1 MNSLKNKS
9 SQSVYSSFL
18 HIIFF
23 SIVVILNYYN
33 PYINELVEIVFM
45 GFFVAISS
53 VFNFL
58 FHLMLRSTSIL
69 IFGITSIVLRILS
82 VNMLTGITIIV
93 LATLTNTY
101 LILELYMLLNF
112 IILNFILQLGVALT
126 AKCLMSSL
134 FIKPKKRTFIFTD
147 TKDQT
152 ILDQLNI
159 FKGGDKDSLITI
171 HHSLDVNEI
180 LNLASKEGC
189 NAIYLHL
196 EAESLNSLESLIDS
210 LSRYAFELHWILP
223 KAFFNN
229 RAASLTTVCLN
240 LPPVFLDINQY
251 IIKRA
256 MDVIISSVLLLLLSP
271 LFILVAILI
280 KLTDGGPVI
289 YSQLRHGY
297 HAEPFLMF
305 KFRSMALDS
314 DLSMSRVTS
323 NDDRVTRIGKFMR
336 TISADELP
344 QLWNVLAG
352 EMSLVG
358 PRPHIL
364 SDTEFFSKN
373 IQGFLKRHQVKPG
386 LTGLAQ
392 INSRGKTDSIDDME
406 LKLRDDMTY
415 IEEWALL
422 SDLHILIKTPIA
434 MWNQRRS
441 TY

>member
-1 MNSLKNKS
+1 
-9 SQSVYSSFL
+9 
-18 HIIFF
+18 
-23 SIVVILNYYN
+23 
-33 PYINELVEIVFM
+33 M

-69 IFGITSIVLRILS
+69 IFGIASIVLRILS

-101 LILELYMLLNF
+101 LIVELNMLLNF
-112 IILNFILQLGVALT
+112 IALNFILQLGAALA
-126 AKCLMSSL
+126 AKWLMSSV
-134 FIKPKKRTFIFTD
+134 FKKPKKRTLIFTD
-147 TKDQT
+147 TKEQT
-152 ILDQLNI
+152 ILDQLKI

-196 EAESLNSLESLIDS
+196 EAGGLNSLESLIES

-223 KAFFNN
+223 KAFFSN
-229 RAASLTTVCLN
+229 RAASLSTVCLN

-344 QLWNVLAG
+344 QLWNVIAG

-364 SDTEFFSKN
+364 SDTDYFSEN

>member
-1 MNSLKNKS
+1 
-9 SQSVYSSFL
+9 
-18 HIIFF
+18 
-23 SIVVILNYYN
+23 
-33 PYINELVEIVFM
+33 M

-69 IFGITSIVLRILS
+69 IFGIASIVLRILS
-82 VNMLTGITIIV
+82 VSMLTGITIIV

-101 LILELYMLLNF
+101 LILELNMLLNF
-112 IILNFILQLGVALT
+112 IALNFILQLGAALVA
-126 AKCLMSSL
+126 KWLMSSV
-134 FIKPKKRTFIFTD
+134 FKKPKKRTLIFTD
-147 TKDQT
+147 TKEQT

-196 EAESLNSLESLIDS
+196 EAESLNSLESLIES

-297 HAEPFLMF
+297 HAKPFLMF

-392 INSRGKTDSIDDME
+392 INSRGKTDSIGDME

-422 SDLHILIKTPIA
+422 SDLLILIKTPIA

>member
-1 MNSLKNKS
+1 
-9 SQSVYSSFL
+9 
-18 HIIFF
+18 
-23 SIVVILNYYN
+23 
-33 PYINELVEIVFM
+33 M

-69 IFGITSIVLRILS
+69 IFGIASIVLRILS

-101 LILELYMLLNF
+101 LIVELNMLLNF
-112 IILNFILQLGVALT
+112 IALNFILQLGAALA
-126 AKCLMSSL
+126 AKWLMSSV
-134 FIKPKKRTFIFTD
+134 FKKPKKRTLIFTD
-147 TKDQT
+147 TKEQT

-196 EAESLNSLESLIDS
+196 EAESLNSLESLIES

-336 TISADELP
+336 RISADELP

-364 SDTEFFSKN
+364 SDTDYFSEN

-392 INSRGKTDSIDDME
+392 INSRGKTDSIGDME

>member
-1 MNSLKNKS
+1 
-9 SQSVYSSFL
+9 
-18 HIIFF
+18 
-23 SIVVILNYYN
+23 
-33 PYINELVEIVFM
+33 M

-69 IFGITSIVLRILS
+69 IFGIASIVLRILS

-101 LILELYMLLNF
+101 LIVELNMLLNF
-112 IILNFILQLGVALT
+112 IALNFILQLGAALA
-126 AKCLMSSL
+126 AKWLMSSV
-134 FIKPKKRTFIFTD
+134 FKKPKKRTLIFTD
-147 TKDQT
+147 TKEQT

-196 EAESLNSLESLIDS
+196 EAESLNSLESLIES
-210 LSRYAFELHWILP
+210 LSRYAFELHWIFP

>member
-1 MNSLKNKS
+1 
-9 SQSVYSSFL
+9 
-18 HIIFF
+18 
-23 SIVVILNYYN
+23 
-33 PYINELVEIVFM
+33 M

-58 FHLMLRSTSIL
+58 FHLMLRSTSIV
-69 IFGITSIVLRILS
+69 IFGIASIVLRILS

-101 LILELYMLLNF
+101 LIVELNMLLNF
-112 IILNFILQLGVALT
+112 IALNFILQLGAALA
-126 AKCLMSSL
+126 AKWLMSSV
-134 FIKPKKRTFIFTD
+134 FKKPKKRTLIFTD
-147 TKDQT
+147 TKEQT

-392 INSRGKTDSIDDME
+392 INSRAKTDSIGDME

>member
-1 MNSLKNKS
+1 
-9 SQSVYSSFL
+9 
-18 HIIFF
+18 
-23 SIVVILNYYN
+23 VILNYYN

-69 IFGITSIVLRILS
+69 IFGIASIVLRILS

-101 LILELYMLLNF
+101 LIVELNMLLNF
-112 IILNFILQLGVALT
+112 IALNFILQLGAALA
-126 AKCLMSSL
+126 AKWLMSSV
-134 FIKPKKRTFIFTD
+134 FKKPKKRTLIFTD
-147 TKDQT
+147 TKEQT

-196 EAESLNSLESLIDS
+196 EAESLNSLESLIES

-364 SDTEFFSKN
+364 SDTDYFSEN

-392 INSRGKTDSIDDME
+392 INSRGKTDSIGDME

-441 TY
+441 T

>member
-1 MNSLKNKS
+1 
-9 SQSVYSSFL
+9 
-18 HIIFF
+18 
-23 SIVVILNYYN
+23 
-33 PYINELVEIVFM
+33 
-45 GFFVAISS
+45 
-53 VFNFL
+53 
-58 FHLMLRSTSIL
+58 
-69 IFGITSIVLRILS
+69 
-82 VNMLTGITIIV
+82 
-93 LATLTNTY
+93 
-101 LILELYMLLNF
+101 
-112 IILNFILQLGVALT
+112 
-126 AKCLMSSL
+126 
-134 FIKPKKRTFIFTD
+134 
-147 TKDQT
+147 
-152 ILDQLNI
+152 
-159 FKGGDKDSLITI
+159 
-171 HHSLDVNEI
+171 
-180 LNLASKEGC
+180 
-189 NAIYLHL
+189 
-196 EAESLNSLESLIDS
+196 
-210 LSRYAFELHWILP
+210 
-223 KAFFNN
+223 
-229 RAASLTTVCLN
+229 
-240 LPPVFLDINQY
+240 
-251 IIKRA
+251 

-314 DLSMSRVTS
+314 DLSMSRVAS